1 LFLLAD
7 NGQVSGGVGHLLTG
21 HHFHTLAADSD
32 KIVHQCD
39 QFGAGKVILNRVC
52 QHCCPTSIPDPCH
65 YLRYIG
71 PALLYIA
78 RLAGSEVFFEG
89 LLEVVNR
96 TDIHQMLGKM
106 GAAQVVVAGDG
117 RGSRQCILK
126 SCLLQFLGN
135 TFGPESA
142 GMLLK
147 PDTGLQCFTMDV
159 DIEAQY
165 MHPDLLPLAGKFHSW
180 NYLERLSCAT
190 LQLLPGGDAVVVGNR
205 QHIDARLNS
214 QIHQFGG

>member
-1 LFLLAD
+1 MFLLAD

-117 RGSRQCILK
+117 RP
-126 SCLLQFLGN
+126 LQVSFDRWTN
-135 TFGPESA
+135 ANAE
-142 GMLLK
+142 K
-147 PDTGLQCFTMDV
+147 VHRLQ
-159 DIEAQY
+159 
-165 MHPDLLPLAGKFHSW
+165 P
-180 NYLERLSCAT
+180 
-190 LQLLPGGDAVVVGNR
+190 
-205 QHIDARLNS
+205 
-214 QIHQFGG
+214 FGGYLSEFREFEGFILPTRVEAGNFFAADDYFPFFIAEVTNVEFPQAD